1 MDAFV
6 AAGLAALVASVA
18 IAVRTELG
26 RRLAPAAPAGR
37 LA

>member
-1 MDAFV
+1 MDAFIAV
-6 AAGLAALVASVA
+6 GLAALVAGVA

-26 RRLAPAAPAGR
+26 RRNASVVPGR